1 MDKEGNKRMK
11 AVLYNATTS
20 AKMSNINDFVEL
32 YNQMYYFQTS
42 RKIEEKIEQYLKKGD
57 LKQEDFLNI
66 FAWKTNW
73 VNHKLSEYYD
83 GRFVYVG
90 DKNDSNKKWMIE
102 PNNDDPGKGKAT
114 AVTRHGLIDKGSDNV
129 LYDFLT
135 TLVDL
140 QNKLTN
146 PENEKKKMTAK
157 ALLNKMAENAPEG
170 IGTVYLITFLYFIT
184 NGTEPIYDVFAMAA
198 LDAMYPYED
207 NYIMAYDLEN
217 EDNETEKVDESKSRL
232 GAYIKPRYLPQKGE
246 GGFDHL
252 FDTNKYTGGNWSK
265 YAIYKKKIKLF
276 EKELNRD
283 RKEKGL
289 KPKYYSTSRDI
300 DKALWVYGHFFRTEK
315 TEGEKHYS
323 VLS

>member
-1 MDKEGNKRMK
+1 MK

-20 AKMSNINDFVEL
+20 TQMNNINDFVEL

-42 RKIEEKIEQYLKKGD
+42 RKIEEIIEHYLKKDD

-83 GRFVYVG
+83 GRFEYVG
-90 DKNDSNKKWMIE
+90 GKNDNNKKWMIE
-102 PNNDDPGKGKAT
+102 PNEDDPRKGKAT
-114 AVTRHGLIDKGSDNV
+114 AVTRHGPIDKDSDNA

-140 QNKLTN
+140 QN
-146 PENEKKKMTAK
+146 EKIKAK
-157 ALLNKMAENAPEG
+157 DLLDKMADKAPEG

-207 NYIMAYDLEN
+207 EYIMEYDLES
-217 EDNETEKVDESKSRL
+217 EDNETKKVDESKSRL
-232 GAYIKPRYLPQKGE
+232 GTYIKPRYLPQKGE

-252 FDTNKYTGGNWSK
+252 FDTKKYAGGNWSK
-265 YAIYKKKIKLF
+265 YAVYKKKIKLF
-276 EKELNRD
+276 EKELNKY

-289 KPKYYSTSRDI
+289 KPKYYDTCRDI
-300 DKALWVYGHFFRTEK
+300 DRALWVYGHFFRSEK
-315 TEGEKHYS
+315 TEGEKE
-323 VLS
+323 L